1 MSAYWVPQDSPA
13 HETTLIYVIS
23 HASRE
28 AAKASW
34 AAFVADPEWK
44 KVSEASQVDGKIVER
59 IESVFM
65 DATDYS
71 PRSKNGA
78 LPFAEKG
85 PDLRGRPREMGAS
98 R

>member
-13 HETTLIYVIS
+13 RETTLIYVIS

-28 AAKASW
+28 AAKANW
-34 AAFVADPEWK
+34 AAFIADPEWK

-71 PRSKNGA
+71 P
-78 LPFAEKG
+78 
-85 PDLRGRPREMGAS
+85 LR
-98 R
+98 